1 MRGKWVLISVTA
13 ILLGVAAGALSVLL
27 RTTDESPT
35 PGPPEDPA
43 ATATAAVEEISL
55 SGLIRA
61 QNVVGVTAPIEG
73 TLENVMV
80 AVGEEV
86 FANQLLAQIK
96 NTSIEADVEAT
107 RQELQRVEARVSNLE
122 SMFAASRLE
131 ASRASAD
138 LSRARNEYLSA
149 ERAAL
154 RQQML
159 YREGATPRLVYEE
172 VQAEFK
178 VKQEHYETLREVADL
193 ANERV
198 SSVLTEMEAARRLVL
213 EANEEFDIAGL
224 MLLASEVVSPVD
236 GILTGMSAAAGDEVH
251 PEIGDL
257 FRIAVDLM
265 RLEVVLEPEPPVLER
280 TFPGQ
285 PAQVYLAEV
294 PGDGLP
300 ASVKEV
306 KDGLVVVEFISPT
319 PAVMPGLTAQVTI
332 GLWQKKPPALS
343 GGADVSP

>member
-1 MRGKWVLISVTA
+1 MRGKWLLISAVA
-13 ILLGVAAGALSVLL
+13 ILLGVGAGALSVLL
-27 RTTDESPT
+27 RTTEESPT
-35 PGPPEDPA
+35 AGSPEDPA
-43 ATATAAVEEISL
+43 AAATATVEEISL

-61 QNVVGVTAPIEG
+61 QNVVGVAAPIEG
-73 TLENVMV
+73 TLENLTVGI
-80 AVGEEV
+80 GEEV

-107 RQELQRVEARVSNLE
+107 REELQRADARVSNLE
-122 SMFAASRLE
+122 SLFAASRLE
-131 ASRASAD
+131 ASRAGAD

-178 VKQEHYETLREVADL
+178 VKQEHYETLSEVADR

-198 SSVLTEMEAARRLVL
+198 SSVLKELEAARRLVI

-224 MLLASEVVSPVD
+224 LLLATEVVSPVD
-236 GILTGMSAAAGDEVH
+236 GILTGMSAKEGDEVH

-257 FRIAVDLM
+257 FQIAVDLM
-265 RLEVVLEPEPPVLER
+265 RLEVVLEPEPPALER
-280 TFPGQ
+280 IFPGQ
-285 PAQVYLAEV
+285 PALVYLAEV
-294 PGDGLP
+294 PGDRLP
-300 ASVKEV
+300 AAVKEV
-306 KDGLVVVEFISPT
+306 KDGLAVVEFVSPT

-332 GLWQKKPPALS
+332 RLP
-343 GGADVSP
+343 